1 MIFWCGTIRTISR
14 LGIIAALTTE
24 SRDLARTPPSHPDD
38 HKPGANTGNMRP
50 SSPGDPDPDADL
62 IAQVR
67 SGDARA
73 LGALLRRHQ
82 DGVFTHCLRILRHR
96 QLAEDVAQDSM
107 VKIIN
112 GLESYDGRSKFST
125 WIYTIVH
132 NACLSKLRSEK
143 YRRHASL
150 EGMSAGNSDSDGP
163 NDGGFAESREP
174 SGLAGVAK
182 NEVHARLL
190 AALAQLEDE
199 HRSILL
205 LRDSRGMDYEAI
217 AGILQVP
224 VGTVKSRLF
233 RARESLRKFMEQS
246 VQTASDLSPE
256 E

>member
-1 MIFWCGTIRTISR
+1 M
-14 LGIIAALTTE
+14 TE

-50 SSPGDPDPDADL
+50 SSPGDPDPDAEL
-62 IAQVR
+62 ITLVR
-67 SGDARA
+67 GGDARA

-82 DGVFTHCLRILRHR
+82 DGVFTHCFRILRHR

-112 GLESYDGRSKFST
+112 GLDSYDGRSKFST

-132 NACLSKLRSEK
+132 NACLSKIRSEK

-150 EGMSAGNSDSDGP
+150 EGMGAANSDSDGP
-163 NDGGFAESREP
+163 NDSGFAESREQ
-174 SGLAGVAK
+174 SGLMGVSK
-182 NEVHARLL
+182 NEVHERLL

-233 RARESLRKFMEQS
+233 RARESLRKLMEQS
-246 VQTASDLSPE
+246 VRTASDLSPDDE
-256 E
+256 

>member
-1 MIFWCGTIRTISR
+1 M
-14 LGIIAALTTE
+14 
-24 SRDLARTPPSHPDD
+24 ARTPPPHPDD
-38 HKPGANTGNMRP
+38 ARRKTSENTGSTQP
-50 SSPGDPDPDADL
+50 VAPEPIDPDAEL
-62 IAQVR
+62 IVMVR
-67 SGDARA
+67 NGDARA

-82 DGVFTHCLRILRHR
+82 DGVYTHCLRVLRHR
-96 QLAEDVAQDSM
+96 HLAEDVAQDSM

-112 GLESYDGRSKFST
+112 GLSSYDGRSKFST

-150 EGMSAGNSDSDGP
+150 EGMSAANSDGDGAL
-163 NDGGFAESREP
+163 DSGFAESREP
-174 SGLAGVAK
+174 SGLAGVSK
-182 NEVHARLL
+182 SEVHRRLL
-190 AALAQLEDE
+190 AALDQLDDE

-233 RARESLRKFMEQS
+233 RAREALRKLMEQS
-246 VQTASDLSPE
+246 VRTASDLSPDTD
-256 E
+256 

>member
-1 MIFWCGTIRTISR
+1 
-14 LGIIAALTTE
+14 
-24 SRDLARTPPSHPDD
+24 
-38 HKPGANTGNMRP
+38 MRP
-50 SSPGDPDPDADL
+50 TQADPGDPDAEL
-62 IAQVR
+62 IVLVR
-67 SGDARA
+67 AGDARA

-82 DGVFTHCLRILRHR
+82 DGVFTHCFRVLRHR
-96 QLAEDVAQDSM
+96 HLAEDVAQDSM

-150 EGMSAGNSDSDGP
+150 EAMSSGNSDGDGP
-163 NDGGFAESREP
+163 LDGGFAESREP
-174 SGLAGVAK
+174 SGLTSVSK
-182 NEVHARLL
+182 SEVHRRLL
-190 AALAQLEDE
+190 ACLDQLEDE

-217 AGILQVP
+217 AGMLQVP

-233 RARESLRKFMEQS
+233 RARESLRKLMEQS
-246 VQTASDLSPE
+246 VRTASDLSPDLE
-256 E
+256 